1 MHGGR
6 LVAEIWGHNEYSG
19 NILHVFIVIKS
30 IGRSVATI
38 EGFTA
43 RDDLKLFMW

>member
-19 NILHVFIVIKS
+19 TFSMYLLLLS
-30 IGRSVATI
+30 LL
-38 EGFTA
+38 E
-43 RDDLKLFMW
+43 DLLLRLKALLQEMI